1 MDGIGSALTAQV
13 RDRVDADE
21 QLGVG
26 AGLLVLAALEGD
38 AALDRALLEEAADP
52 QAPPAAETDS
62 THTPARRAYLG
73 TISVQGFRGIGA
85 GCDLSINPG
94 PGLTLVVG
102 RNGSGKSSFAEAL
115 ELLLTGE
122 NRRWENRSAVWKAG
136 WRNLH
141 WTGPV
146 AISATLAVE
155 GARQPATVRR
165 EWPQGSDLSAGAD
178 SAGGVEGDDAR
189 AALGWDEAVTTYRPF
204 LPYNELGSIP
214 DRRPADLYDTMSAA
228 LGLDALVD
236 ARGRL
241 RERRSERDK
250 QVRTAESGR
259 REWYAQVEAL
269 DDERARTCAQA
280 INRPRVGSWD
290 LDAVEL
296 VLEGAIEPE
305 GESEISLLRGLAT
318 LAVPGADE
326 VQAAAARLRTAAK
339 ADRASERTDAGRA
352 RQIADLLQRSLALH
366 AAHGDRPCPVC
377 GSGEL
382 TSAWRSRT
390 EAEVQR
396 LGTEAEAAQRA
407 GQALADARR
416 AARALLSAPPNN
428 LRRAAPPGVDVDA
441 LLRAWERWA
450 KIPRRPGR
458 TADRSPGGRAPQS
471 CRRRGYTSRT
481 GRRRTGTP
489 GGSLAP
495 AGRPRCAGGFRRRA
509 KRLVPPGRFPT
520 CRARRSGSIRRR
532 TGSGPSDFVPS
543 RSGPRR
549 FGRRSGRTAAFPS
562 TACRSKA
569 RPRGGTSFWTSA
581 STEPM
586 ARRSA

>member
-38 AALDRALLEEAADP
+38 AALDRALLEEAADL

-122 NRRWENRSAVWKAG
+122 NRRWEDRSAVWKAG

-155 GARQPATVRR
+155 GGRQPLSVRR
-165 EWPQGSDLSAGAD
+165 EWPPGSNLSAGAD

-189 AALGWDEAVTTYRPF
+189 AALGWHEAITTYRPF

-259 REWYAQVEAL
+259 REWYGQVAAL
-269 DDERARTCAQA
+269 DDERAQTCAQA
-280 INRPRVGSWD
+280 IDRPSVRSWD

-305 GESEISLLRGLAT
+305 GEGEISLLRGLAT

-339 ADRASERTDAGRA
+339 ADRAAEQTDAGRA

-396 LGTEAEAAQRA
+396 LRTDAEAAQRA
-407 GQALADARR
+407 GQALAAARR
-416 AARALLSAPPNN
+416 VAQALLSAP
-428 LRRAAPPGVDVDA
+428 RTICAEPP
-441 LLRAWERWA
+441 L
-450 KIPRRPGR
+450 PGS
-458 TADRSPGGRAPQS
+458 TCTHCCGPGNA
-471 CRRRGYTSRT
+471 
-481 GRRRTGTP
+481 
-489 GGSLAP
+489 
-495 AGRPRCAGGFRRRA
+495 
-509 KRLVPPGRFPT
+509 
-520 CRARRSGSIRRR
+520 
-532 TGSGPSDFVPS
+532 
-543 RSGPRR
+543 GPRFR
-549 FGRRSGRTAAFPS
+549 PTHRTN
-562 TACRSKA
+562 
-569 RPRGGTSFWTSA
+569 G
-581 STEPM
+581 
-586 ARRSA
+586 